1 MIRYSAIFN
10 LFQFSSSPPSTA
22 IMHSLF
28 EEVLTKRDLSKAG
41 TLFSLEDKEIED
53 DLSEV
58 VKVIHEIADGK
69 EYEESD
75 NDQSV
80 VEICITRVSSAI
92 R

>member
-1 MIRYSAIFN
+1 
-10 LFQFSSSPPSTA
+10 
-22 IMHSLF
+22 MHSLF